1 MQQSLA
7 LAAALAAASAGA
19 RRRRP
24 LAAPPPPPPSPPPSS
39 PPSPPLPSP
48 PPSPPSP
55 PPPSTSPSP
64 PPAPSSPP
72 PAAGALAAAA
82 PPATGATCA
91 ADPPAPSSPPSPP
104 PPSPPPPPFPPAS
117 DITAAVADDEGE
129 GVSTITLRSTLVL
142 LLKAFSL
149 ICYICNGGCRRREK
163 QKEAAVLTS
172 GDSMLE
178 EESGE
183 KSLLP
188 DAARESKGI
197 GARGRCRTTMMAMK
211 NWLGTALGSD
221 EELANPEDSMPAPPP
236 LTEEIAAD
244 LDRITAQE
252 RASARGPAL
261 ERASALHV

>member
-1 MQQSLA
+1 MITFA
-7 LAAALAAASAGA
+7 LIL
-19 RRRRP
+19 
-24 LAAPPPPPPSPPPSS
+24 
-39 PPSPPLPSP
+39 
-48 PPSPPSP
+48 
-55 PPPSTSPSP
+55 
-64 PPAPSSPP
+64 
-72 PAAGALAAAA
+72 
-82 PPATGATCA
+82 
-91 ADPPAPSSPPSPP
+91 
-104 PPSPPPPPFPPAS
+104 
-117 DITAAVADDEGE
+117 
-129 GVSTITLRSTLVL
+129 LVL
-142 LLKAFSL
+142 LLCCIWCL
-149 ICYICNGGCRRREK
+149 ICYICNGERRRRREK

-197 GARGRCRTTMMAMK
+197 GAPGRRRTTMMAMR
-211 NWLGTALGSD
+211 NWLGTALGAD
-221 EELANPEDSMPAPPP
+221 EELANLEDSMPAPPP